1 MLISARFILEEFAQ
15 NLIKGIQ
22 ENIKSKQVTPF
33 GSVHSTGEA
42 ENSLFYRFT
51 DNSLII
57 GSTWAY
63 ITVLEDGRKP
73 GKFAPPEVIE
83 KWLDDKP
90 IATTSNSNFGKA
102 ISKES
107 LGYLINK
114 KLKEEGSL
122 IWQQGGHS
130 GVLSDYLSLEYI
142 HDNLTEPMTKAL
154 VTEISSMLFKKAV
167 A

>member
-1 MLISARFILEEFAQ
+1 MEHFAQ
-15 NLIKGIQ
+15 ALIKGIQ
-22 ENIKSKQVTPF
+22 DNIKNKQVTPF
-33 GSVHSTGEA
+33 GSAHSTGEA
-42 ENSLFYRFT
+42 EKSLFYRFEE
-51 DNSLII
+51 NRLLI

-90 IATTSNSNFGKA
+90 VAHSSNSNFEGA

-107 LGYLINK
+107 LAYLINK

-122 IWQQGGHS
+122 LWQAGGKSGILSDVINIDYIHNNFTLPIKEVLINEITQLLFHGDT
-130 GVLSDYLSLEYI
+130 GVL
-142 HDNLTEPMTKAL
+142 A
-154 VTEISSMLFKKAV
+154 
-167 A
+167 